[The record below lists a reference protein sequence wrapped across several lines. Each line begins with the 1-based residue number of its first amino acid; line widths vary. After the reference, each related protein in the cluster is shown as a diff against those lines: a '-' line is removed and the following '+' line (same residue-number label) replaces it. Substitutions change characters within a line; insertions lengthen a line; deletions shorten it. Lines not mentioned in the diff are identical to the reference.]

1 LQIKKSVNDY
11 IIKSMKL
18 ELLAFGIAKDII
30 RGSSTMIEVQD
41 ATTVGQLKALL
52 FDQYPAFAK
61 LRSLSIA
68 VNTEYRADDYTL
80 SPDDEIVLIPPVS
93 GG

>member
-1 LQIKKSVNDY
+1 
-11 IIKSMKL
+11 MKL

-30 RGSSTMIEVQD
+30 RGSSITIEIQD
-41 ATTVGQLKALL
+41 SVTIGQLKARL
-52 FDQYPAFAK
+52 FDQYPAFVK

-68 VNTEYRADDYTL
+68 VNAEYRTDDYSL
-80 SPDDEIVLIPPVS
+80 SSDDEIVLIPPVT